1 MSNIITIKNVRAYLD
16 ESGTAQI
23 NLEDAAR
30 GLGFT
35 RVAASGNEVVRWE
48 RVMDYLKELG
58 FSVMPTSGHVENYPE
73 FIPENIFYRLAMK
86 AKNETAEKF
95 QALVADEILPSI
107 RKTGGYVSEQPK
119 LTQIQMLAA
128 MAQQMADQ
136 EQMMLAAS
144 ANASTAL
151 RQIDFIRET
160 IVRRDDDNWRAN
172 INLDLNAI
180 VKASG
185 KTYQDVRNE
194 SYDLLDSRGGCRL
207 SVRVANARE
216 RLREAGAK
224 KPVIEKFCKL
234 DAVEEDSKLREIY
247 SNIVKEMAIR
257 DMGGATC
264 RI

>member
-1 MSNIITIKNVRAYLD
+1 MNELIKINPDGRTTSRELYEFLQLDLGQYSRWCKTNLLENEFSEEGTDWGLLDTNDEYSGRGQRATNYWLSISFAKKLCMMSKSERGN
-16 ESGTAQI
+16 Q
-23 NLEDAAR
+23 AR
-30 GLGFT
+30 DYFI
-35 RVAASGNEVVRWE
+35 EIE
-48 RVMDYLKELG
+48 RRY
-58 FSVMPTSGHVENYPE
+58 
-73 FIPENIFYRLAMK
+73 A
-86 AKNETAEKF
+86 
-95 QALVADEILPSI
+95 
-107 RKTGGYVSEQPK
+107 EQPK

-185 KTYQDVRNE
+185 KTYQDVRSE

-224 KPVIEKFCKL
+224 KTVIEKFCKL

-257 DMGGATC
+257 DIGGATC